1 MQGCAT
7 PHRAPPEASLLI
19 RAAAPAD
26 IPALHALVES
36 AYRGDSARTGWTHE
50 ADLLGGQRTDREML
64 AAMLESATT
73 GLLVAEEDG
82 VLVGCVAAEDRGDY
96 GYVSMVTVAPSQQ
109 GGGLGRT
116 LLESAER
123 HILET
128 FGLSRARMSVISL
141 RGELIGWYE
150 RRGYRDTGETAP
162 FPYGDSRFGEPVRD
176 DLVFVVLE
184 KPLG

>member
-19 RAAAPAD
+19 RVAAPAD

-64 AAMLESATT
+64 AAMLANPAT
-73 GLLVAEEDG
+73 GLLVAGEEG

-116 LLESAER
+116 LLEAAER
-123 HILET
+123 HIRDA

-141 RGELIGWYE
+141 RHELIGWYE